1 MNIGNRLRIGD
12 QDSVKSRSNFRI
24 EQIGNRKSAI
34 GNLRSVYENIDIT
47 DDDGILTITLNR
59 PDKLNALI
67 GHMRRDL
74 AEALE
79 EAGSDRTVRVVVIT
93 GAGRAF
99 CAGGDVGYMAEL
111 IERRDTEEFSRLLGS
126 ARRVVTV
133 IRHMTKPVI
142 ASVNG
147 PASGAGCNLALACD
161 LRVVSTEATFSQSF
175 VKIGLHP
182 DWGGTYFLPHLV
194 TPNKACEMFFL
205 GDAIDAQEAL
215 RLGIVNRVVSPDE
228 LAGATRELA
237 ERLRAASP
245 ISIAAAKQ
253 AVYASQS
260 AELEEMLRYE
270 TEVQMRCFESEDGRE
285 GIRAFLEKRT
295 PRFTGN

>member
-1 MNIGNRLRIGD
+1 M
-12 QDSVKSRSNFRI
+12 
-24 EQIGNRKSAI
+24 
-34 GNLRSVYENIDIT
+34 YENIDIA
-47 DDDGILTITLNR
+47 DDDGIVTITLNR
-59 PDKLNALI
+59 PEKLNALA

-79 EAGSDRTVRVVVIT
+79 TAGSDRSVRVVVIT

-99 CAGGDVGYMAEL
+99 CAGGDIAYMAEL
-111 IERRDTEEFSRLLGS
+111 IERHDTEEFSRLLGS

-133 IRHMTKPVI
+133 IRQMTKPVI
-142 ASVNG
+142 AAVNG

-161 LRVVSTEATFSQSF
+161 LRIASTAATFSQSF

-205 GDAIDAQEAL
+205 GDVIDAQEAL
-215 RLGIVNRVVSPDE
+215 RLGIVNRVVAPDE
-228 LAGATRELA
+228 LLDATTELATR
-237 ERLRAASP
+237 LREASP
-245 ISIAAAKQ
+245 LSVAAAKQ
-253 AVYASQS
+253 AVYASQE
-260 AELEEMLRYE
+260 ADLDDMLRYE
-270 TEVQMRCFESEDGRE
+270 TEAQLRCFESEDARE
-285 GIRAFLEKRT
+285 GIRAFLERRP